1 MARARLV
8 AVGEPAT
15 SSSLLGRTLAGKY
28 RIDQHVGSGAMGEV
42 YRAKHIVLDTTIALK
57 IMRADIA
64 KDETFKERFYREAKA
79 ASRLDHPNSVRVL
92 DFGVEEDGLV
102 YLAME
107 FLHGRDLLAVLR
119 QEWPISDQR
128 IVELLQQTLSAVSTA
143 HSLGIVHRD
152 LKPENIMVSATTEDD
167 GTVVERV
174 KVCDFGIAKLS
185 DSRGFQTEG
194 GKALTSTG
202 SLIGTPEYMSP
213 EQARG
218 DPLDPRS
225 DLYSLG
231 VVLYQ
236 LLTGKLPFTAE
247 NALGVVLKQVTDE
260 AEAPSSIR
268 PGVNPRLEAICKRAM
283 QKPREARYQ
292 TAKEMRA
299 DLRNVF
305 GYRQQS
311 GGEESGPWIPFAV
324 PHGGAPRSGPDLLSG
339 PTLAGGAETLVAP
352 VASSPKNDFSPKAT
366 SDGAALPIRASSS
379 PPWVPMAIVAG
390 VALLLGIVASVVVVV
405 TTRKSA
411 AISAS
416 STSSASATSLA
427 PSAPSTPDSI
437 TATNDAPP
445 PVSPTAQATPT
456 STSVVTTRGT
466 TGPNGKVTTTA
477 ATTKAGASAKGL
489 ASTPPPA
496 PPGPSVAAIAATT
509 PAAPT
514 APFNP
519 ASAHVVLGGLTAT
532 RVDAGVLRGKMS
544 AVAPQL
550 SECYRSAL
558 RMAGAPV
565 PGSAEIQLSI
575 DDRGRIMPVVMAAKH
590 PEFARC
596 AQGVLAGQSVPVSAL
611 EGGGSGATAT
621 QSLTLVP

>member
-1 MARARLV
+1 
-8 AVGEPAT
+8 
-15 SSSLLGRTLAGKY
+15 
-28 RIDQHVGSGAMGEV
+28 MGEV

-167 GTVVERV
+167 GSVVERV

-185 DSRGFQTEG
+185 DSRGFQTEN

-283 QKPREARYQ
+283 QKPRDARYQ

-324 PHGGAPRSGPDLLSG
+324 PSSGAPRSGPDLFSE
-339 PTLAGGAETLVAP
+339 PRISGGAETLVAP

-366 SDGAALPIRASSS
+366 SDGAALPIRTSSS
-379 PPWVPMAIVAG
+379 PPWIPMAIVAS
-390 VALLLGIVASVVVVV
+390 VALLLGVVVSVVVIV
-405 TTRKSA
+405 TRKSA
-411 AISAS
+411 ATDADAKSR
-416 STSSASATSLA
+416 STSASATATASN
-427 PSAPSTPDSI
+427 TPATPESI
-437 TATNDAPP
+437 TATSDAP
-445 PVSPTAQATPT
+445 PVSPTAQPTGTQT
-456 STSVVTTRGT
+456 STSVVTTRGST
-466 TGPNGKVTTTA
+466 PNGKTTA
-477 ATTKAGASAKGL
+477 PVASAKLGASAKGL
-489 ASTPPPA
+489 ASAPPP
-496 PPGPSVAAIAATT
+496 PPPSVAAATPTAPTT
-509 PAAPT
+509 PA

-532 RVDAGVLRGKMS
+532 RVDTGVLRGKMS

-575 DDRGRIMPVVMAAKH
+575 DDRGRIMPVVMASKH

-596 AQGVLAGQSVPVSAL
+596 AQGVLAGQSVPASAL